1 MTENDKSQYNLH
13 ILKLYIE
20 TVLLCSRRRI
30 TFQGHLEKPNYT
42 ESYHKNRVGRGK
54 FITII

>member
-13 ILKLYIE
+13 ILKLNIE
-20 TVLLCSRRRI
+20 TVLICSRRGI

-42 ESYHKNRVGRGK
+42 GSYHENRVDRGK
-54 FITII
+54 FIAII

>member
-1 MTENDKSQYNLH
+1 MTENDKFQYNLR
-13 ILKLYIE
+13 ILKINIE
-20 TVLLCSRRRI
+20 TVLLCSRRGI

-42 ESYHKNRVGRGK
+42 ESYHENRVDRGK

>member
-13 ILKLYIE
+13 ILKLNIE
-20 TVLLCSRRRI
+20 TVLLCSRRGI

-42 ESYHKNRVGRGK
+42 GSYHENRVDRGK

>member
-13 ILKLYIE
+13 ILKLNIE
-20 TVLLCSRRRI
+20 TVLLCSRRGI
-30 TFQGHLEKPNYT
+30 TVQGHLEKPNYT
-42 ESYHKNRVGRGK
+42 ESYHENRVDRGN